1 MRCQAAAPL
10 ALLCAVVLALLL
22 ASASAAPGPGRQVQ
36 TKPRTIRGF
45 KNVVL
50 STARN
55 FGKRAGASVD
65 GAGSQGEFVDEATMQ
80 ANGAEYQRAPANS
93 FPVQWFVEEIQSNP
107 ELARSVVRKFID
119 ENQDGEL
126 SAEELLR
133 PVY

>member
-1 MRCQAAAPL
+1 MRCQATAPL
-10 ALLCAVVLALLL
+10 ALLCAAVLVLIV

-55 FGKRAGASVD
+55 FGKRGGAPMD
-65 GAGSQGEFVDEATMQ
+65 GAQGEFVDEATMQ
-80 ANGAEYQRAPANS
+80 ANGAEYQRAPGNS